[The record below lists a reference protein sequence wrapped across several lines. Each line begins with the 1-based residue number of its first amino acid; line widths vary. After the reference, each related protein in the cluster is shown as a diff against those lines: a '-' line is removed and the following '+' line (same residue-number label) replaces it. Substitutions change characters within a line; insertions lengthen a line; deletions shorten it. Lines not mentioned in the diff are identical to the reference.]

1 MRLVFPALL
10 LVLLPFARDV
20 AAQITVDRG
29 FKVGVN
35 ATTIRVDEDEARI
48 APHSRTGFVAGV
60 FAEFEFLGPI
70 TLHPE
75 ALLSQRGTQAE
86 LMGQDDF
93 ARLSAIYFEVPA
105 LVRLGLPTAL
115 TPYVEAGPAF
125 AIKVTERARPRDN
138 LRAGTLFRRS
148 DPRPGRGGGAGRPLR
163 GPEPLAGRPPY
174 ERPQQRDGGEPP
186 RLGRPVE
193 EPRPLV
199 HCRHRAF
206 DAAHGRQ

>member
-20 AAQITVDRG
+20 AAQITLDRG

-125 AIKVTERARPRDN
+125 AIKVAERARPRDN

-148 DPRPGRGGGAGRPLR
+148 DLGLAVGAGLDVRS
-163 GPEPLAGRPPY
+163 GGRSLSLGVRLTSGLNNVM
-174 ERPQQRDGGEPP
+174 EGS
-186 RLGRPVE
+186 RLGLDDQSKSRV
-193 EPRPLV
+193 LSFT
-199 HCRHRAF
+199 A
-206 DAAHGRQ
+206 GIGL